1 MTPVTKD
8 VNLDVHADDVR
19 SSLNTSPHSSRS
31 TVIDWLP
38 SIVPGLQEPLGS
50 LISRPKNVKA
60 TICLKCMV
68 LLSASLFHVTSS
80 LWHPLILPPHR
91 PLRDACGPPL
101 SLCEYPSTSVP
112 DCVCVRACVWVCER
126 ERECVC
132 AQWTGA
138 TGLSQVYVEESTL
151 TYECMRACVCMF
163 CEWMCR

>member
-1 MTPVTKD
+1 MPTTFGPLWTLLHIFPGPRLSTD
-8 VNLDVHADDVR
+8 CRLLSLDYK
-19 SSLNTSPHSSRS
+19 SLW
-31 TVIDWLP
+31 VAWLA
-38 SIVPGLQEPLGS
+38 G
-50 LISRPKNVKA
+50 PKNVKA

-68 LLSASLFHVTSS
+68 LLWASLFHVTSS

-101 SLCEYPSTSVP
+101 SLCQYPSTSVP